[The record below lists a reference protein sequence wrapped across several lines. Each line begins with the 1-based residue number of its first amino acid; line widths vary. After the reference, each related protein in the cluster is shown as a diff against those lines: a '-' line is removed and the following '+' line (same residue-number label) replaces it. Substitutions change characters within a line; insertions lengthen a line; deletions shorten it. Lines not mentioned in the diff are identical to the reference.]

1 MGKFQND
8 PLSTD
13 IDNAAGV
20 MMAIYDEMKYGAYN
34 IKDNKFKFWAIT
46 LLYELNIQ
54 FT

>member
-34 IKDNKFKFWAIT
+34 IKDNKFKF
-46 LLYELNIQ
+46 
-54 FT
+54 